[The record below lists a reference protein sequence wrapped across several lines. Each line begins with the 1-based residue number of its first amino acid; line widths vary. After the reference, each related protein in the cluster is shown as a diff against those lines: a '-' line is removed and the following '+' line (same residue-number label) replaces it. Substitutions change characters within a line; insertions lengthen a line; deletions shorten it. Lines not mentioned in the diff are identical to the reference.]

1 MIDYSADFDD
11 EYDEHLRQQQD
22 RSSLYCMDEAIGDVD
37 EKSQAALTDEQREK
51 INAELSSLRKEKTNF
66 DREVLKWDDQSNEIV
81 VLAKQIAVIMMDMV
95 KFTRGVGP
103 YPTTLD
109 IINAAKRINEIGLK
123 LEKLC
128 RKLASECPE
137 SQSKKELISYL
148 NALPLFCN
156 QLSIGCSSTL
166 LVCTFDSLER
176 TCYCTACTAY
186 CGCPTSYCTSGAFGQ
201 VQQTFI

>member
-1 MIDYSADFDD
+1 MVDYSADFDD

-103 YPTTLD
+103 YKTTLD

-156 QLSIGCSSTL
+156 QLSIGTRVQENIIDVKTNLNVLIL
-166 LVCTFDSLER
+166 LKNE
-176 TCYCTACTAY
+176 
-186 CGCPTSYCTSGAFGQ
+186 
-201 VQQTFI
+201 

>member
-1 MIDYSADFDD
+1 M
-11 EYDEHLRQQQD
+11 
-22 RSSLYCMDEAIGDVD
+22 
-37 EKSQAALTDEQREK
+37 
-51 INAELSSLRKEKTNF
+51 
-66 DREVLKWDDQSNEIV
+66 LKWDDRSNEII
-81 VLAKQIAVIMMDMV
+81 VLAKQIAVIMMDMI

-103 YPTTLD
+103 YKTTLD

-156 QLSIGCSSTL
+156 QLSI
-166 LVCTFDSLER
+166 CTRVQENIIDVREREVGSLER
-176 TCYCTACTAY
+176 LDQLVPKS
-186 CGCPTSYCTSGAFGQ
+186 PTLPS
-201 VQQTFI
+201 I